1 MIDTTTTLHCQ
12 TDQDI
17 TLANVGEARRRARA
31 AAQEQAEAYARGAKA
46 ASTQRAYHNDW
57 RDFEAWCAAH
67 DVVALP
73 ATPETV
79 TLYLA
84 SRATVYKTATLARR
98 LVAISRAHQLAGHP
112 SPTKDAGVRTVA
124 AGIRRAKGTAQEGK
138 APAVTRDLRAMV
150 AALPPTLLGRR
161 DRALLLVGFA
171 GAFRRGELVALDVA
185 DVTETP
191 EGLVVRLRRSKTD
204 QEGAGRTVGIPYGSH
219 PASCP
224 VRALTAWLAAAGVA
238 EGALFRGVDRHGRLL
253 GRLSDKGVARVVQ
266 RAAAAAGLDPT
277 RYAGHSLRAGLAT
290 AAAQGGAPE
299 RAIMAQTGHKSV
311 SMVRRYIRDGEL
323 FTDNAAAYTGL

>member
-1 MIDTTTTLHCQ
+1 MSDRHDTSTSMIGSDATRHWSI
-12 TDQDI
+12 DQQAAIADVADACSR
-17 TLANVGEARRRARA
+17 TLAA
-31 AAQEQAEAYARGAKA
+31 AKEQAQAYARGAKA

-57 RDFEAWCAAH
+57 RDFETWCAAH
-67 DVVALP
+67 DLAALP

-79 TLYLA
+79 ALYLA
-84 SRATVYKTATLARR
+84 SRAVVYKTATLSRR

-138 APAVTRDLRAMV
+138 APAVTRELRAMV

-204 QEGAGRTVGIPYGSH
+204 QEGVGRTVGIPYGSH

-224 VRALTAWLAAAGVA
+224 VRALAAWLAATGIA
-238 EGALFRGVDRHGRLL
+238 EGALFRGTTRHDQMNA
-253 GRLSDKGVARVVQ
+253 LSARGCGARDIKGA
-266 RAAAAAGLDPT
+266 
-277 RYAGHSLRAGLAT
+277 
-290 AAAQGGAPE
+290 
-299 RAIMAQTGHKSV
+299 
-311 SMVRRYIRDGEL
+311 DGD
-323 FTDNAAAYTGL
+323 T